1 MTALI
6 RISWSNF
13 QESFFWPKNNTQT
26 TVANNAITNNV
37 KTILEEPTAE
47 EFLCELRIKSPD
59 LYSKLLKRSSKFK
72 KRGMYLEQYVQER
85 IVPLYRIPSM
95 KNANFINQEW
105 EIENKNYKN
114 YALFSDGKLR
124 EYDRIMT
131 NDKNSQFLWYGIV
144 WTHKAS

>member
-1 MTALI
+1 
-6 RISWSNF
+6 
-13 QESFFWPKNNTQT
+13 
-26 TVANNAITNNV
+26 
-37 KTILEEPTAE
+37 
-47 EFLCELRIKSPD
+47 
-59 LYSKLLKRSSKFK
+59 
-72 KRGMYLEQYVQER
+72 
-85 IVPLYRIPSM
+85 M